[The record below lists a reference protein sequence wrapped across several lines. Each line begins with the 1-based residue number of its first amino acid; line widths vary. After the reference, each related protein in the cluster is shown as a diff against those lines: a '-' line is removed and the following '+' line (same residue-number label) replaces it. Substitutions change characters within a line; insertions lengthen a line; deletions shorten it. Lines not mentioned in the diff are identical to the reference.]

1 METNAQFN
9 FSATQAAVRALLI
22 AIGENPDRE
31 GLIET
36 PRRVAKFWSEF
47 IEYDPGKTE
56 TAFESIKS
64 GQLVVVSGMRVYSL
78 CEHHLLPFWCE
89 VSVAYVADKKVLGL
103 SKFARIA
110 HQFAHRLQVQ
120 ERLVEQVAQ
129 EASRLLGTPDV
140 AVTASGVHTCMTMRG
155 IKTDGV
161 MTSSAML
168 GKFQKVSELRQEFAQ
183 IVAQSKS
190 VK

>member
-1 METNAQFN
+1 MATNAQFN

-183 IVAQSKS
+183 VVAQSKA